1 MRSRTRQRR
10 LRSII
15 GFPISPMVSRH
26 AAPVPSDAACA
37 TRAPLAAGRGAFF
50 FSVKAGSLPKLPR
63 GLLRRQPG
71 CAPAARRLRSWRRPG
86 IAHRCQRLPPPKPSS
101 PACCQGLQCF
111 LAACFSAAA
120 VASWSTAESSAG
132 NRSGKAPPLARAAIV
147 PEPQFAI
154 HIEEHACRKP
164 PHL

>member
-10 LRSII
+10 LRAVI
-15 GFPISPMVSRH
+15 GFPISPMVPRR

-71 CAPAARRLRSWRRPG
+71 VSRSLVSIMAPSWYRSPRPWQQAGEEGLGRGRRW
-86 IAHRCQRLPPPKPSS
+86 H
-101 PACCQGLQCF
+101 QCF